1 MWRRVWPECLRVWVM
16 RLLLWLKAFPHTTHL
31 CGFSPVIITVI
42 IITLIIIISIETFLL
57 DKLGIY
63 TCCQKVF
70 CEILWV
76 LFYKNGSCQNLC
88 CTHSPETHI
97 WPKPFWYINNFTRTH
112 TLTAFYTSKRLGY
125 PHWRILGQYLSIFI
139 GDYYWWTS
147 PVWMYV
153 CFFMSDFWWNR
164 FPQYWQGYGL
174 QQEQFKSLN

>member
-1 MWRRVWPECLRVWVM
+1 MEGLTWVLAGVGDEVAALTECLPAHDTLV
-16 RLLLWLKAFPHTTHL
+16 RL
-31 CGFSPVIITVI
+31 FSCYYYYSYC
-42 IITLIIIISIETFLL
+42 LIISSMETFLLL

-112 TLTAFYTSKRLGY
+112 TDC
-125 PHWRILGQYLSIFI
+125 ILH
-139 GDYYWWTS
+139 
-147 PVWMYV
+147 
-153 CFFMSDFWWNR
+153 
-164 FPQYWQGYGL
+164 
-174 QQEQFKSLN
+174 QQEAGISSLKNIGSVSQYFYRWILLMNLTCVNVSMLLHVRLLVKSFPAVLTGIWPSTRTI